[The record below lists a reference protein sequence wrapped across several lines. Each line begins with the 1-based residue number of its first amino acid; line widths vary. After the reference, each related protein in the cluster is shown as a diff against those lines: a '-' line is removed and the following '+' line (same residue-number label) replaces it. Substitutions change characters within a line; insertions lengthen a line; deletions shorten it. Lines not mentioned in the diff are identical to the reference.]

1 VKEMVLSYY
10 STYREQDIYI
20 DWTRIYSHVDAY
32 WTDVLAPTWYPN
44 MTAIKAAID
53 TYLEPAD
60 RNDTAALV
68 LPVSISM
75 EMT

>member
-1 VKEMVLSYY
+1 MVLSYY

-20 DWTRIYSHVDAY
+20 DWARMYARPYESAY
-32 WTDVLAPTWYPN
+32 WTDVLAPTWYHD

-60 RNDTAALV
+60 RNDTAAPV
-68 LPVSISM
+68 LPALISM